1 MRLNYLPVTC
11 VKAVFTAFLMISLMA
26 SCKDDDTPDTVD
38 CAGLNP
44 TYTNDIK
51 AILDASCTSSGCHNS
66 TDLANGFDFSN
77 YTSAAAISQGNRF
90 LGAINHQ
97 SGFSAM
103 PQNAPKLSTANIE
116 LLTCWVEDGS
126 PQ

>member
-1 MRLNYLPVTC
+1 
-11 VKAVFTAFLMISLMA
+11 MISLVV
-26 SCKDDDTPDTVD
+26 SCKDDESPDTVD
-38 CAGLNP
+38 CTGLNP
-44 TYTNDIK
+44 TYNNDIK

-66 TDLANGFDFSN
+66 TDLANGFDFSS
-77 YTSAAAISQGNRF
+77 YAPAAAISQGNRF

-97 SGFSAM
+97 NGFSAM
-103 PQNAPKLSTANIE
+103 PQNAPKLSTDNIQ